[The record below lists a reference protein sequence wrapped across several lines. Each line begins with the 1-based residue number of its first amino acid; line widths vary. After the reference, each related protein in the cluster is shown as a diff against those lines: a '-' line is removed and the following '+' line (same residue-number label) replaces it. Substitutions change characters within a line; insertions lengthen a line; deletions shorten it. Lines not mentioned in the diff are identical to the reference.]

1 MLISQNICEITNE
14 YSTIGD
20 YSLKITSIDKSY
32 AGWRIWTPDSLQGA
46 TATINVNTTLPARII
61 FIIRVDNVETPAY
74 IIVPTGK
81 STVTLDLNFETL
93 IAPQNID
100 IRAQG
105 NTIDMTTIYL
115 DNITI
120 YKR

>member
-1 MLISQNICEITNE
+1 M
-14 YSTIGD
+14 
-20 YSLKITSIDKSY
+20 
-32 AGWRIWTPDSLQGA
+32 
-46 TATINVNTTLPARII
+46 
-61 FIIRVDNVETPAY
+61 DNVETPAY

-93 IAPQNID
+93 ITPQNID

-105 NTIDMTTIYL
+105 NTVDMTTIYL

>member
-1 MLISQNICEITNE
+1 MFL
-14 YSTIGD
+14 
-20 YSLKITSIDKSY
+20 
-32 AGWRIWTPDSLQGA
+32 
-46 TATINVNTTLPARII
+46 
-61 FIIRVDNVETPAY
+61 IRVDNVETPAY

-93 IAPQNID
+93 ITPQNID

-105 NTIDMTTIYL
+105 NTVDMTTIYL